1 MIKLS
6 HPQVLT
12 IAPAQHREPTHH
24 LRHERAS
31 GTGARSRD
39 TDPAVKPLATRPSP
53 LRTAQPAPRPV
64 LTSGVTLV
72 LIGPP
77 GAGKSTVG
85 PLVASALD
93 VEFVDADEA
102 SIPYYEEAGWPLT
115 RFGDLIEVAGYERAH
130 LAWEEA
136 LAYAAPRLLRD
147 HRDAVIAFGAG
158 HTHVTTP
165 ARRAIIRRTLQEHTV
180 VLLRPAQD
188 PAVSVAELRSRCVA
202 GKGLDW
208 IRDGVDWLDRWS
220 RDGLD
225 DHLATQTVYTI
236 GRSPT
241 QVASDVEL
249 AMTIASTRPM

>member
-1 MIKLS
+1 M
-6 HPQVLT
+6 LT
-12 IAPAQHREPTHH
+12 
-24 LRHERAS
+24 
-31 GTGARSRD
+31 G
-39 TDPAVKPLATRPSP
+39 
-53 LRTAQPAPRPV
+53 
-64 LTSGVTLV
+64 GVTLV

-85 PLVASALD
+85 PLVASALN

-115 RFGDLIEVAGYERAH
+115 RFADLIEVAGYERAH

-147 HRDAVIAFGAG
+147 HRHAVIAFGAG

-180 VLLRPAQD
+180 VLLRPAHD
-188 PAVSVAELRSRCVA
+188 PAASVAELRSRCVA
-202 GKGLDW
+202 GKGRDW

-225 DHLATQTVYTI
+225 DHLATETVYTI